1 MSRVF
6 QREKNGPYWIDFKDV
21 SGVRRRRK
29 IGPSKRV
36 AREVLDGILGN
47 IARRQHLGIID
58 DSAISLADFAEEW
71 KRRVTPTLKP
81 RSRER
86 WFGIVEKHL
95 KPAFRGALRSITQGD
110 AEAYVARRLETGA
123 NPDALTRDTKGRKR
137 PQRPASPSTIN
148 REVTVLKHM
157 MRRAVEWEYLSRNP
171 FLDAQGRPLAG
182 LRALKEPAGRTRFLS
197 VEEIERLL
205 SACEASESPY
215 LRPFV
220 MVSIN
225 TGMRRNEVL
234 SLTRRSVDFVNSV
247 ATLADTKNGEAR
259 HVYLNRAAVEALK
272 SLPSRLDGKI
282 FEMGPNQTSMLFVR
296 AAKRAKLENA
306 RLHDLR
312 HTFASYQAMSGVAGR
327 GLQVL
332 LGHKDARMT
341 MRYSHLSDAYL
352 RAAVNGVVLG
362 ASAVE
367 KDAISE
373 KDGTYLAPALSSK
386 TA

>member
-6 QREKNGPYWIDFKDV
+6 RRQGDWWLDFKDAA
-21 SGVRRRRK
+21 GVRHRRK

-36 AREVLDGILGN
+36 AREVLDGLLGN
-47 IARRQHLGIID
+47 VARRQYLGVIE
-58 DSAISLADFAEEW
+58 DSAISFADFAKIWCE
-71 KRRVTPTLKP
+71 RVLPPLKP
-81 RSRER
+81 RTQER
-86 WFGIVEKHL
+86 WRGIIDGHL
-95 KPAFRGALRSITQGD
+95 KPALPGALRGITSAIG
-110 AEAYVARRLETGA
+110 EAYAA
-123 NPDALTRDTKGRKR
+123 KRKE
-137 PQRPASPSTIN
+137 QGGQPSTIN
-148 REVTVLKHM
+148 REMTALKYM

-182 LRALKEPAGRTRFLS
+182 LRALREPSGRTRFLN

-205 SACEASESPY
+205 SACEASEYRY

-220 MVSIN
+220 VVSMN

-234 SLTRRSVDFVNSV
+234 SLNRRTVDFANSV
-247 ATLADTKNGEAR
+247 ATIADTKNGEAR
-259 HVYLNRAAVEALK
+259 HVYLNRAAVEALR
-272 SLPSRLDGKI
+272 SLPSRLDGRM
-282 FEMGPNQTSMLFVR
+282 FPMGPNQTTMLFVR
-296 AAKRAKLENA
+296 AARRAGLENV

-312 HTFASYQAMSGVAGR
+312 HTFASYQAMSGVASR

-362 ASAVE
+362 GSMAESATN
-367 KDAISE
+367 DA
-373 KDGTYLAPALSSK
+373 KDGTYLAPKSSSK

>member
-1 MSRVF
+1 MSKVF
-6 QREKNGPYWIDFKDV
+6 ERRKGDWWIDFKDA

-36 AREVLDGILGN
+36 AREVLNGLLGN
-47 IARRQHLGIID
+47 VARRQHLGVIE
-58 DSAISLADFAEEW
+58 DSAISFADFAKIWCE
-71 KRRVTPTLKP
+71 RVLPVLKP
-81 RSRER
+81 RTQER
-86 WFGIVEKHL
+86 WLGIVDAHL
-95 KPAFRGALRSITQGD
+95 KTAFPGALRCITAAA
-110 AEAYVARRLETGA
+110 AEAYVVKRVGQ
-123 NPDALTRDTKGRKR
+123 KG
-137 PQRPASPSTIN
+137 QPSTIN
-148 REVTVLKHM
+148 REMTVLKHI

-182 LRALKEPAGRTRFLS
+182 LRALKEPSGRTRFLS

-205 SACEASESPY
+205 LACEASESPY
-215 LRPFV
+215 LRAFV

-234 SLTRRSVDFVNSV
+234 SLTRRSVDFANSV

-259 HVYLNRAAVEALK
+259 HVYLNQAAVEALK
-272 SLPSRLDGKI
+272 SLPSRLDGRM
-282 FEMGPNQTSMLFVR
+282 FPMGPNQTTMLFVR
-296 AAKRAKLENA
+296 AAKRAGIENV
-306 RLHDLR
+306 RLRDLR

-362 ASAVE
+362 ASAGE
-367 KDAISE
+367 KPAISA
-373 KDGTYLAPALSSK
+373 KDGTHLAPEPSSK
-386 TA
+386 IA